1 MNLLNQQLKAIQTS
15 KAYLKKELEKE
26 TDEHQKQKLEHQLH
40 CLSMDEKKT
49 LDQLNIRLTDITL
62 TEEEDDKE

>member
-1 MNLLNQQLKAIQTS
+1 MPNQLELTLQAIQTS

-49 LDQLNIRLTDITL
+49 LDQLNFRLDDITL
-62 TEEEDDKE
+62 TEEEKEE